1 MPISDEPYR
10 DPEEGDP
17 PRRHKTPKALARL
30 RRKFTPDKQLEAF
43 HEVFGRDPRGDDELE
58 EFVEE
63 YLRELYNSGIDE
75 P

>member
-10 DPEEGDP
+10 DPEEDD
-17 PRRHKTPKALARL
+17 PRRRYKTPKALARL
-30 RRKFTPDKQLEAF
+30 RRKFTLDMQLEAF
-43 HEVFGRDPRGDDELE
+43 REVFGRDPKGDDDLE